1 MINIQLKNK
10 KAGWKAPF
18 GINLSKYRDF
28 YPMLEVVV
36 GYIECYIIVTVFSAQ
51 GEGLEREGEPQVCF
65 CECQ

>member
-1 MINIQLKNK
+1 M
-10 KAGWKAPF
+10 APF
-18 GINLSKYRDF
+18 GINLLKDTRDF

-36 GYIECYIIVTVFSAQ
+36 GYIECYIIVTVVSAQ